1 MSIAMF
7 SLRPHLILGL
17 LLAAIGLAACGGS
30 DDASDAPLTRAQY
43 IATTDALCKQSNAR
57 TRKLN
62 AELRAK
68 SVGASTDAEL
78 LRRLAP
84 ILQRG
89 YGPVRDNAAAFQA
102 ANPPAADAA
111 AIERIRALYDRQAEF
126 VRKLA
131 RAARRVDSNEFKS
144 LSEQQKDV
152 VKSARRLT
160 RAYGFKECGSTKSDA
175 S

>member
-1 MSIAMF
+1 MF
-7 SLRPHLILGL
+7 RVRRHLGIGL
-17 LLAAIGLAACGGS
+17 ALAAIGLAACGGS

-62 AELRAK
+62 AELRRQSA
-68 SVGASTDAEL
+68 GATNDADL

-84 ILQRG
+84 VLERG

-111 AIERIRALYDRQAEF
+111 EIERIRALYDRQAEF

-131 RAARRVDSNEFKS
+131 RAARRVDSSEFKS

-152 VKSARRLT
+152 VTRARRLA
-160 RAYGFKECGSTKSDA
+160 RSYGFKECGSTKSDA
-175 S
+175 

>member
-1 MSIAMF
+1 MWIGMF
-7 SLRPHLILGL
+7 RTRRHLLVGL
-17 LLAAIGLAACGGS
+17 VLVAIGVTACGGS

-43 IATTDALCKQSNAR
+43 IATTDALCKQSNTR

-62 AELRAK
+62 AKLRAE
-68 SVGASTDAEL
+68 SAGATTDAEL
-78 LRRLAP
+78 LRRIAP

-131 RAARRVDSNEFKS
+131 RAARRADSNEFKS

-152 VKSARRLT
+152 VTRARRLA
-160 RAYGFKECGSTKSDA
+160 RSYGFKECGSTKSDA
-175 S
+175 A

>member
-1 MSIAMF
+1 MVRA
-7 SLRPHLILGL
+7 RRHLGFGL
-17 LLAAIGLAACGGS
+17 VLAAIGLAACGGS
-30 DDASDAPLTRAQY
+30 DDATDAPLTRAQY

-62 AELRAK
+62 AELRRRSA
-68 SVGASTDAEL
+68 GATSDAQL

-84 ILQRG
+84 VLERG

-111 AIERIRALYDRQAEF
+111 RIERIRALYDRQAEF
-126 VRKLA
+126 ARKLA
-131 RAARRVDSNEFKS
+131 RAARRVDTDEFKS
-144 LSEQQKDV
+144 LSVQQKDV
-152 VKSARRLT
+152 VTRARRLT
-160 RAYGFKECGSTKSDA
+160 RGYGFKECGSTKSDA

>member
-1 MSIAMF
+1 M
-7 SLRPHLILGL
+7 LRARRQLGTGL
-17 LLAAIGLAACGGS
+17 ALAALGLAACGGS
-30 DDASDAPLTRAQY
+30 DDAGDAPLTRAQY

-62 AELRAK
+62 AELRRLA
-68 SVGASTDAEL
+68 VGVTSDAQL

-84 ILQRG
+84 VLERG

-111 AIERIRALYDRQAEF
+111 QVERIRALYDRQAEY
-126 VRKLA
+126 VRRLA

-152 VKSARRLT
+152 VTSARRL
-160 RAYGFKECGSTKSDA
+160 AHSFGFKECGSSKSDA

>member
-1 MSIAMF
+1 M
-7 SLRPHLILGL
+7 LRARLHLGIGL
-17 LLAAIGLAACGGS
+17 ALAAIGLASCGGS
-30 DDASDAPLTRAQY
+30 DDVGDAPLTRAQY

-57 TRKLN
+57 TRTLN
-62 AELRAK
+62 AELRRQ
-68 SVGASTDAEL
+68 SASATNDADL
-78 LRRLAP
+78 LRRLTP
-84 ILQRG
+84 VLERG

-111 AIERIRALYDRQAEF
+111 KIERIRALYDRQAEF

-131 RAARRVDSNEFKS
+131 RAASRADSDEFKS

-152 VKSARRLT
+152 VTRARRLA
-160 RAYGFKECGSTKSDA
+160 RSYGFKECGSTKSDA

>member
-1 MSIAMF
+1 MW
-7 SLRPHLILGL
+7 RLGRG
-17 LLAAIGLAACGGS
+17 A
-30 DDASDAPLTRAQY
+30 DAPLTRAQY

-62 AELRAK
+62 AELRRRSA
-68 SVGASTDAEL
+68 GATSDAQL

-84 ILQRG
+84 VLERG

-102 ANPPAADAA
+102 ANPPASDAA
-111 AIERIRALYDRQAEF
+111 EIERIRALYDRQAEF
-126 VRKLA
+126 LRKLA
-131 RAARRVDSNEFKS
+131 RAARRVDSNAFKS

-152 VKSARRLT
+152 VT
-160 RAYGFKECGSTKSDA
+160 RARKLARSYGFKECGSSKSDA

>member
-1 MSIAMF
+1 MF
-7 SLRPHLILGL
+7 RARRHLGIGL
-17 LLAAIGLAACGGS
+17 ALAAIGLAGCGGQ
-30 DDASDAPLTRAQY
+30 DEAPDAPLTRAQY

-62 AELRAK
+62 VELRRWSA
-68 SVGASTDAEL
+68 GATSDAQL

-84 ILQRG
+84 VLERG

-102 ANPPAADAA
+102 ANPPASDAA
-111 AIERIRALYDRQAEF
+111 EIERIRALYDRQAEF

-152 VKSARRLT
+152 VT
-160 RAYGFKECGSTKSDA
+160 RARKLARSYGFKECGSSKSDA

>member
-1 MSIAMF
+1 MTST
-7 SLRPHLILGL
+7 RPHLAVGL
-17 LLAAIGLAACGGS
+17 VLAAIGLGACGGS
-30 DDASDAPLTRAQY
+30 DDAADATLTRAQY
-43 IATTDALCKQSNAR
+43 IAKTDALCKLSNAR

-62 AELRAK
+62 AQLRARAA
-68 SVGASTDAEL
+68 GAKTDAEL

-111 AIERIRALYDRQAEF
+111 AVERIRALYDRQAEF
-126 VRKLA
+126 VRRLA
-131 RAARRVDSNEFKS
+131 LAAKRVDSDEFKS
-144 LSEQQKDV
+144 LTEQQKDV
-152 VKSARRLT
+152 VTRARRLT
-160 RAYGFKECGSTKSDA
+160 RSFGFKECGSAKSDA